1 MVEIIIY
8 LGNYLEKIGINLLIF
23 VFVMIF
29 SLFVSRVRVCVCL
42 LWDFIYVKCVVWEGK
57 KYWFKNMYIW
67 YNWVIKYNI
76 VIGDN

>member
-57 KYWFKNMYIW
+57 KYRFKNMYIW